1 MQPSAPA
8 VEKLTKFLRLEAE
21 RGYDNRAVLGGLE
34 RILTPW
40 EEEARAQGISEGVIR
55 AVTQELRRYPDLSG
69 EMRRRAVHHLLDR
82 LTAAPD
88 AEEAMEAPAAAAEE
102 GPPGEEGWDPE
113 AGAEADRTA
122 AGEDAADRSLS
133 AGLHAPLTAIPG
145 IGPKSAATLSRLGL
159 HTLNDLLHHFPRR
172 YDDYSRLKTINRLWY
187 GEEVTVLGTVEDIE
201 VRPVRGGRMKLVE
214 AVISDGTG
222 SLRATWFNQPWIA
235 ERLSAGRAVA
245 LSGKIDQYLGR
256 LVLKDPEWEPLDR
269 QQLHTSRIVPV
280 YPLTAGVSSKWL
292 RRVVHAVVERYALR
306 LADPLPDPVRAS
318 AGLLPLGK
326 AVQQIHFPDDAEML
340 GRAQHRLAFDE
351 MFFLQL
357 GILGQ
362 KRDWTDLRGRAYA
375 VDDSWLQKF
384 RAGLPY
390 PLTEDQEK
398 AIGDLRS
405 DLARTQP
412 MNRLL
417 QGEVGS
423 GKTVVAAC
431 AVGIAAAGGAQ
442 SAVMAPTS
450 LLAEQH
456 FATLTELLPRA
467 AGVSRDSI
475 RLLIGAT
482 PEAEKEAVRAGLAD
496 GSVAVV
502 VGTHALLEADIRFAA
517 LGLAVIDEQHRFGVA
532 QRAALREKGAGP
544 HLLVMTATPIPRS
557 LALTIYGDLD
567 LSVLEHVPPGRKP
580 IETRLL
586 LPAERGRAH
595 SFVRSQVEAGR
606 QAFLIYP
613 LIEESEKIATKA
625 AVEEF
630 ERLRR
635 DVFPGL
641 PMGLLH
647 GRLAAEEKD
656 AAMAAFRAG
665 EIAVLVSTSVV
676 EVGIDVPNATV
687 MMVEGANRFGLSQLH
702 QFRGRVGRGEAPSF
716 CLLVPDT
723 DDELENRRLK
733 AMESTLDG
741 FRLAEMDLEQRG
753 PGEFLGTRQSGYAEL
768 RLARL
773 TDLTLIEK
781 ARRAAAEI
789 FETDPHLTRPEHGP
803 LAERLADFWPS
814 RKGERS

>member
-40 EEEARAQGISEGVIR
+40 EEEARAQGIPDGVIR
-55 AVTQELRRYPDLSG
+55 AVTQELRRYPELSE
-69 EMRRRAVHHLLDR
+69 EMRRRAVSHLLDR
-82 LTAAPD
+82 LAAGTD
-88 AEEAMEAPAAAAEE
+88 AEAETDGGAEAAEE
-102 GPPGEEGWDPE
+102 EPAGDETWDTDSAGGVDRGSAGPSP
-113 AGAEADRTA
+113 
-122 AGEDAADRSLS
+122 ADRSLT

-159 HTLNDLLHHFPRR
+159 QNLSDLLHHFPRR

-187 GEEVTVLGTVEDIE
+187 GEEVTVLGTVEEIE

-235 ERLSAGRAVA
+235 ERLPAGRAVA

-269 QQLHTSRIVPV
+269 QQLHTRRIVPV

-306 LADPLPDPVRAS
+306 LTDPLPDPVRAGV
-318 AGLLPLGK
+318 GLLPLGK

-340 GRAQHRLAFDE
+340 ERAQHRLAFDE
-351 MFFLQL
+351 MFLLQL
-357 GILGQ
+357 GVLRQ

-375 VDDSWLQKF
+375 VDDPWLEKF
-384 RAGLPY
+384 RAALPY
-390 PLTEDQEK
+390 QLTEDQEK
-398 AIGDLRS
+398 AIQDLRF
-405 DLARTQP
+405 DLARNQP

-431 AVGIAAAGGAQ
+431 AAGIVAAGGGQ
-442 SAVMAPTS
+442 TAVMAPTG

-456 FATLTELLPRA
+456 FQTLTDLLPRA
-467 AGVSRDSI
+467 AGVSPDSI

-482 PEAEKEAVRAGLAD
+482 PEPEKEAVRAGLAD

-532 QRAALREKGAGP
+532 QRAELREKGAAP

-567 LSVLEHVPPGRKP
+567 LSMLEHVPPGRKP
-580 IETRLL
+580 IETRVL
-586 LPAERGRAH
+586 LPAERGRAYR
-595 SFVRSQVEAGR
+595 FVQSQVEAGR

-613 LIEESEKIATKA
+613 LIEESEKVAAKA

-641 PMGLLH
+641 TMGLLH
-647 GRLAAEEKD
+647 GRLATEEKE

-665 EIAVLVSTSVV
+665 ETAILVSTAVV
-676 EVGIDVPNATV
+676 EVGIDIPNATV

-702 QFRGRVGRGEAPSF
+702 QFRGRVGRGEAASY

-723 DDELENRRLK
+723 DDEVENSRLK
-733 AMESTLDG
+733 ALESTEDG
-741 FRLAEMDLEQRG
+741 LRLAEMDLEQRG

-773 TDLTLIEK
+773 TDLPLIEK
-781 ARRAAAEI
+781 ARRAASEI
-789 FETDPHLTRPEHGP
+789 FEQDPDLARPEHRP
-803 LAERLADFWPS
+803 LAERLAEFWPS

>member
-1 MQPSAPA
+1 MQPAFPA
-8 VEKLTKFLRLEAE
+8 VEKLAKFLRLEAE
-21 RGYDNRAVLGGLE
+21 RGYDNRAVFGGLE

-40 EEEARAQGISEGVIR
+40 EEEARSQGIPDGVIR
-55 AVTQELRRYPDLSG
+55 TVTQELRRYPDLSG
-69 EMRRRAVHHLLDR
+69 DMRRRAVRHLLDR
-82 LTAAPD
+82 LTAAPEGETRLGPAAED
-88 AEEAMEAPAAAAEE
+88 GESAPAEEAWE
-102 GPPGEEGWDPE
+102 
-113 AGAEADRTA
+113 AEADRGA
-122 AGEDAADRSLS
+122 PGEAGQDRSLT
-133 AGLHAPLTAIPG
+133 AGLSAPLTAIPG
-145 IGPKSAATLSRLGL
+145 IGPKSAATLGRLGL
-159 HTLNDLLHHFPRR
+159 RTLSDLLHHFPRR

-222 SLRATWFNQPWIA
+222 SIRATWFNQPWIA
-235 ERLSAGRAVA
+235 ERLSPGRAVA

-256 LVLKDPEWEPLDR
+256 LVLKDPEWEHLDR

-306 LADPLPDPVRAS
+306 MADPLPDPLRTG

-326 AVQQIHFPDDAEML
+326 AVQQIHFPDDAESL
-340 GRAQHRLAFDE
+340 ARAQHRLAFDE
-351 MFFLQL
+351 MFLLQL
-357 GILGQ
+357 GVLRQ
-362 KRDWTDLRGRAYA
+362 KQDWTELRSRAFTVA
-375 VDDSWLQKF
+375 DDWLARF
-384 RAGLPY
+384 RSALPY

-398 AIGDLRS
+398 AIGDLRA
-405 DLARTQP
+405 DLARQQP

-423 GKTVVAAC
+423 GKTVVAAG
-431 AVGIAAAGGAQ
+431 AVGVVAAGGAQ
-442 SAVMAPTS
+442 AAVMAPTS

-456 FATLTELLPRA
+456 YRTLSDLLPRA
-467 AGVSRDSI
+467 TGIPPDSI

-482 PEAEKEAVRAGLAD
+482 PEAEKEEVRARLAD
-496 GSVAVV
+496 GSLSIVI
-502 VGTHALLEADIRFAA
+502 GTHALLEADVRFKS
-517 LGLAVIDEQHRFGVA
+517 LGLAVIDEQHRFGVD

-567 LSVLEHVPPGRKP
+567 LSVLEHVPPGRVP
-580 IETRLL
+580 IETRVL
-586 LPAERGRAH
+586 LPAERGRAY
-595 SFVRSQVEAGR
+595 SFIRSQVEAGR
-606 QAFLIYP
+606 QAFIIYP
-613 LIEESEKIATKA
+613 LIEESEKVGAKA

-630 ERLRR
+630 ERLQR
-635 DVFPGL
+635 DVFPGAA
-641 PMGLLH
+641 MGLLH
-647 GRLAAEEKD
+647 GRLTPEEKD
-656 AAMAAFRAG
+656 EAMAAFRAG
-665 EIAVLVSTSVV
+665 NLAVLVSTSVV

-687 MMVEGANRFGLSQLH
+687 MMIEGANRFGLSQLH
-702 QFRGRVGRGEAPSF
+702 QFRGRVGRGEAASY

-723 DDELENRRLK
+723 EDEVENRRLK
-733 AMESTLDG
+733 AMESTQDG
-741 FRLAEMDLEQRG
+741 FQLAQMDLEQRG

-773 TDLTLIEK
+773 TDLPLIEK
-781 ARRAAAEI
+781 ARRAAAEV
-789 FETDPHLTRPEHGP
+789 FAEDPRLARPEHGP